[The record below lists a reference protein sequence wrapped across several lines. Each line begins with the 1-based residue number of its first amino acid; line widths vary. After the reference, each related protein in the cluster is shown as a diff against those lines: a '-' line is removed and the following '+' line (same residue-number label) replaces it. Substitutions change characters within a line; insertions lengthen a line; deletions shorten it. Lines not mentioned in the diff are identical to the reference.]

1 MRLLKTLIITLFIF
15 QSAAQAQNFYIR
27 PAFKVGSLNAPEYQF
42 TRSFIDWSSG
52 GTLVDTFERR
62 SAFTFAVGLGVCLD
76 WHLHKI
82 NKEMSFGVQSSPTF
96 GFYLPTNDRYYDG
109 MGVPFAWSIP
119 VYGQFNYGAFSTPDS
134 DFDRGVGIGLGL
146 HYLHLNNN
154 NLENQ
159 ENIAFASP
167 ASWLMP
173 SARLSYRF
181 WNAWDLLT
189 TFNITYSRSG
199 TSNSGITPDFRQ
211 QYIDFSFNF
220 QFGY

>member
-1 MRLLKTLIITLFIF
+1 
-15 QSAAQAQNFYIR
+15 
-27 PAFKVGSLNAPEYQF
+27 
-42 TRSFIDWSSG
+42 
-52 GTLVDTFERR
+52 
-62 SAFTFAVGLGVCLD
+62 
-76 WHLHKI
+76 
-82 NKEMSFGVQSSPTF
+82 
-96 GFYLPTNDRYYDG
+96 
-109 MGVPFAWSIP
+109 VPLAWSIP
-119 VYGQFNYGAFSTPDS
+119 VYGQFNYGAFSTPES
-134 DFDRGVGIGLGL
+134 SFNRGVGIGLGL

-181 WNAWDLLT
+181 WNSSGVLT

-199 TSNSGITPDFRQ
+199 TSNSGITPNFRQ
-211 QYIDFSFNF
+211 QYIDFSLNW